1 MKKLVVLVVLSCLL
15 AVLGATAA
23 QRSLPATSV
32 QVSKV
37 AASVLDAP
45 GFIEQGK
52 NYLQLHNILAARDQ
66 FALAVAADPAN
77 QEANLLYG
85 VTRVFAIMDN
95 QSPSSAGLDSVREI
109 FELSGFSF
117 TTFGIYGMEGTDPE
131 GIAATMP
138 RTGAMLDFVTAKVLP
153 EIDEA
158 LLNLAKV
165 TTPSFSSSVA
175 PAALATYG
183 DNISVDYADVLV
195 VKALLNV
202 VKCNLN
208 LLVVY
213 GPDVKLPELANDPDQ
228 LLTYKQLFANAS
240 FLTPREPARLTIA
253 RNALIGFIDGYNLA
267 LPLLTGRS
275 GAGHHLFV
283 VDAMV
288 TNEPAQ
294 FSAQGLTEMADL
306 LAEIKTALAGTY
318 VVPGSAPLQDR
329 TVDLSKFFNAA
340 SPISIRSSLSDCAS
354 GTALPDA
361 TFKGLFPLGLSG
373 SDELAA
379 RYGAHILSVAC
390 TGRDVPLL
398 QVDADYMYFGDYGG
412 TVAGPRPVTINN
424 RGTGALHISSIAFG
438 GSNPSDFTVEKGSC
452 ASLTPTLDAGA
463 SCDLTINMK
472 RPPANYGSISAE
484 LQIASDDLLDPVTN
498 LWVQGYQQA
507 PIGGTISG
515 KVKDGVTG
523 QGVEADVTFYHGVY
537 GYYVGQTRSDAAG
550 AYLMSGLPSGSYKVS
565 YSVWDGGY
573 LKQWYSVKPD
583 QQSANA
589 VVLTTSDLSLPD
601 VALLK
606 PAWTLSV
613 ITAGSGSG
621 SVNSAPAGIACVSG
635 SSAGCSASFTGGSA
649 VDLTPIASSYSIF
662 SGWSGACTGT
672 GLCQINMTA
681 ARNVT
686 ASFTAKP
693 ATVRIDGKMDL
704 FYSLGSTL
712 DAITTQGQTV
722 RAKAETF
729 LENMII
735 TNPLPVMLIGGYTDG
750 AFGSRTASSFTVLDG
765 YLKIRRGALRVE
777 RLAVR

>member
-23 QRSLPATSV
+23 PWSLPAASV
-32 QVSKV
+32 QVAKV
-37 AASVLDAP
+37 AALATDAP
-45 GFIEQGK
+45 GFISEGK
-52 NYLQLHNILAARDQ
+52 NYLQAHNILAARDQ

-77 QEANLLYG
+77 QEANLLYA
-85 VTRVFAIMDN
+85 VTRVFAIMEN
-95 QSPSSAGLDSVREI
+95 QSPTSAGLDSVREI

-117 TTFGIYGMEGTDPE
+117 TTFGIYGMEGTGPE
-131 GIAATMP
+131 GIAATTP

-153 EIDEA
+153 ELDAA

-165 TTPSFSSSVA
+165 TSPSFSSSIA

-183 DNISVDYADVLV
+183 DNITVDYADALV

-213 GPDVKLPELANDPDQ
+213 GPDLKLPELANDPDQ
-228 LLTYKQLFANAS
+228 LLTYKQLFADES
-240 FLTPREPARLTIA
+240 FLTPREPTRLATARS
-253 RNALIGFIDGYNLA
+253 ALIDFIDGYTLA

-275 GAGHHLFV
+275 GSGHHLFV

-294 FSAQGLTEMADL
+294 FSTEGLTEMADI
-306 LAEIKTALAGTY
+306 LAEIKTALAGSY
-318 VVPGSAPLQDR
+318 EFPGTAPLQDR

-340 SPISIRSSLSDCAS
+340 SPLSIRSGLSDCAS

-361 TFKGLFPLGLSG
+361 TLKGLFPLGLSG
-373 SDELAA
+373 HQEFAA

-412 TVAGPRPVTINN
+412 TVTGPRPVTINN

-438 GSNPSDFTVEKGSC
+438 GSNAADFIVEKGTC
-452 ASLTPTLDAGA
+452 ASLAPTLSAGA
-463 SCDLTINMK
+463 SCDLSINMK
-472 RPPANYGSISAE
+472 RPPATYGSISAE
-484 LQIASDDLLDPVTN
+484 LQIASDDLLDPVKY
-498 LWVQGYQQA
+498 LWVQGYQQ
-507 PIGGTISG
+507 
-515 KVKDGVTG
+515 
-523 QGVEADVTFYHGVY
+523 
-537 GYYVGQTRSDAAG
+537 
-550 AYLMSGLPSGSYKVS
+550 
-565 YSVWDGGY
+565 
-573 LKQWYSVKPD
+573 
-583 QQSANA
+583 
-589 VVLTTSDLSLPD
+589 
-601 VALLK
+601 

-621 SVNSAPAGIACVSG
+621 SVNSTPTGIACVSG
-635 SSAGCSASFTGGSA
+635 SSAGCSASFTGGST
-649 VDLTPIASSYSIF
+649 VDLTPTASSYSIF

-672 GLCQINMTA
+672 GTCQINMTA
-681 ARNVT
+681 AGNVT

-693 ATVRIDGKMDL
+693 ATVRIDGKTDL
-704 FYSLGSTL
+704 FYSLGGTL
-712 DAITTQGQTV
+712 DAIGTPGQTV

-729 LENMII
+729 LENLIM
-735 TNPLPVMLIGGYTDG
+735 TNPLPVMLRGGYTDG